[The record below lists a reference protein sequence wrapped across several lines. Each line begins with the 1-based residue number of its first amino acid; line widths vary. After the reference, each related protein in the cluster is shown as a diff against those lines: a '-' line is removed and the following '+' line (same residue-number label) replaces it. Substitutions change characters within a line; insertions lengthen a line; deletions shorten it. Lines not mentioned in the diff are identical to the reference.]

1 VAELLSA
8 AQINSLEAKMNI
20 VNALEKEVDYTNRKF
35 LLNRIFSHSL
45 LVHTVLQYSQKVAAR
60 EFYFL

>member
-20 VNALEKEVDYTNRKF
+20 VNVLEKEVDYTNRKF

-45 LVHTVLQYSQKVAAR
+45 LVHTVLQYSQKVAPS
-60 EFYFL
+60 